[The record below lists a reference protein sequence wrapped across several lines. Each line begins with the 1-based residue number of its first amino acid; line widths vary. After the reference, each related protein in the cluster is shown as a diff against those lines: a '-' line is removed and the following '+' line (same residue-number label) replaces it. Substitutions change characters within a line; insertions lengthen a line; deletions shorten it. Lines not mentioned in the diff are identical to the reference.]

1 MQSVREKPQIT
12 HKGKAIRITV
22 DFLRETLKTERAWSN
37 VLQLIKDHRYPPR
50 LLYTTEL
57 GTIVEEEEE
66 FHNTDRLK
74 ESVYQTSPT
83 ENIRNSALDCYR
95 GQNK

>member
-1 MQSVREKPQIT
+1 MKSAREKPQIT

-22 DFLRETLKTERAWSN
+22 DFLKETLKAERAWSN

-50 LLYTTEL
+50 LLYATEL
-57 GTIVEEEEE
+57 GTIVEEEE

-74 ESVYQTSPT
+74 ESVYQISPI